1 MALLDRFLHRRH
13 PENNPTVANSETGS
27 KDMAE
32 NTAAFEES
40 ETDREKLV
48 SGLTDR
54 EYDFYLLLVEGF
66 SPKECAQMLKLR
78 YSDAKACISE
88 LFLKLKVSTRA
99 ELIINY
105 RGIRKVKEKEI
116 NQLIRED

>member
-1 MALLDRFLHRRH
+1 MALLDRFLHRWH
-13 PENNPTVANSETGS
+13 PEYNPSVASCETGS

-32 NTAAFEES
+32 NTAALEGS
-40 ETDREKLV
+40 ETDKEKLV
-48 SGLTDR
+48 YGLTDR

-78 YSDAKACISE
+78 YADVKACIPE

-99 ELIINY
+99 ELIIHY
-105 RGIRKVKEKEI
+105 RGIKKVNEKEI
-116 NQLIRED
+116 N

>member
-1 MALLDRFLHRRH
+1 MALLDRFLHRRYT
-13 PENNPTVANSETGS
+13 ENNPPAVNNETGS
-27 KDMAE
+27 KVMAE
-32 NTAAFEES
+32 NKAALEDS
-40 ETDREKLV
+40 GTDREKRV
-48 SGLTDR
+48 TGLTDR

-78 YSDAKACISE
+78 YSDAKACIPE

-105 RGIRKVKEKEI
+105 RGIRKVKE
-116 NQLIRED
+116 RD